1 MIATVIDDHFDKRF
15 LYNVF
20 PIIECLGYKATNVA
34 KRRTWPFGEKGSH
47 RLMGIQIF
55 NRSNVNRITQLH
67 SEAQV
72 FFDIFEEIEKVLGE
86 SLYLSTIE
94 VNLQHSGNDGTLHR
108 DVYSGGSDYTHTIMF
123 YPNPEWKDEWGGK
136 FQIFSDD
143 EKEMVEDYDYVPG
156 RIIAFE
162 CHHPHRGLGPKK
174 EYPYV
179 YRYSIA
185 FRVRSMATAF
195 R

>member
-34 KRRTWPFGEKGSH
+34 KRKTWPFGEKGSH

-94 VNLQHSGNDGTLHR
+94 VNLQIICLLK
-108 DVYSGGSDYTHTIMF
+108 IMS
-123 YPNPEWKDEWGGK
+123 NNC
-136 FQIFSDD
+136 IFSI
-143 EKEMVEDYDYVPG
+143 KLYG
-156 RIIAFE
+156 CCIRF
-162 CHHPHRGLGPKK
+162 
-174 EYPYV
+174 
-179 YRYSIA
+179 
-185 FRVRSMATAF
+185 
-195 R
+195 

>member
-1 MIATVIDDHFDKRF
+1 MTIYSVYCCTRMSSCTTHV
-15 LYNVF
+15 
-20 PIIECLGYKATNVA
+20 
-34 KRRTWPFGEKGSH
+34 
-47 RLMGIQIF
+47 QIF

-162 CHHPHRGLGPKK
+162 CQHPHRGLGPKK
-174 EYPYV
+174 EYPDV

-185 FRVRSMATAF
+185 FRGTPMQSQNDTGMQDYMKSITGR
-195 R
+195 

>member
-1 MIATVIDDHFDKRF
+1 
-15 LYNVF
+15 
-20 PIIECLGYKATNVA
+20 
-34 KRRTWPFGEKGSH
+34 
-47 RLMGIQIF
+47 
-55 NRSNVNRITQLH
+55 
-67 SEAQV
+67 
-72 FFDIFEEIEKVLGE
+72 
-86 SLYLSTIE
+86 
-94 VNLQHSGNDGTLHR
+94 
-108 DVYSGGSDYTHTIMF
+108 
-123 YPNPEWKDEWGGK
+123 
-136 FQIFSDD
+136 
-143 EKEMVEDYDYVPG
+143 MVEDYDYVPG